1 MAGEE
6 VVSVESLFGG
16 QVADEKTVLAGMST
30 LETSLKADFYSAL
43 EQRDAMAPVK
53 ETVRGALVEVIG
65 RDQMTALAE
74 DVRGKVASFAE
85 RELASPE
92 TVQQTQRIFLGSIGA
107 TVGVP
112 FNYQWTWSAG
122 TGSPSLSVS
131 ANRTTGLMSFGL
143 AANFSNGSSGGAAA
157 ALGIYFRPMVANGIL
172 RLSANPAF
180 TNSWLTACAFCSAH
194 SDGWIGL
201 YVGQY
206 NLSGGFDATVVD
218 QRISLWSD
226 DSWWYGVGP
235 ISASN
240 SAFPLFAQMN
250 VDSSHWYA
258 LWVWCGGNV
267 SACGFG
273 SPFWGS
279 GATGRMS
286 VTLPSITW
294 ELF

>member
-1 MAGEE
+1 MANEE
-6 VVSVESLFGG
+6 VVAVESLFGG
-16 QVADEKTVLAGMST
+16 QIAPEKTVYAGMST
-30 LETSLKADFYSAL
+30 LETSLKGEFFAAL
-43 EQRDAMAPVK
+43 EQRDAMAPVREK
-53 ETVRGALVEVIG
+53 LRGALLEVIG
-65 RDQMTALAE
+65 REQMTGLVE
-74 DVRGKVASFAE
+74 EVRGKVATF
-85 RELASPE
+85 RDQELASPE
-92 TVQQTQRIFLGSIGA
+92 TAQETQRIFLASIGA

-122 TGSPSLSVS
+122 TGSPSIGVS
-131 ANRTTGLMSFGL
+131 ADRTTGLMSFGL
-143 AANFSNGSSGGAAA
+143 AANLNNESSGAAAA
-157 ALGIYFRPMVANGIL
+157 ALGIYFKPMVANGIL

-180 TNSWLTACAFCSAH
+180 TNSWLTACVMCSAH

-201 YVGQY
+201 NVGRY

-226 DSWWYGVGP
+226 DSWWSGVGP
-235 ISASN
+235 IAGSN
-240 SAFPLFAQMN
+240 SGFPLFAQMN

-258 LWVWCGGNV
+258 LWVWCGGSV

-273 SPFWGS
+273 SPLWGS